1 MPIQLFTNIWNV
13 DKKPRVRHEEL
24 DGRQYLVVPMSMILE
39 GVHAGSQGPIYYSKS
54 ELSKTPKMWNMKPI
68 TVAHPKRGDTAT
80 DLGIYK
86 SQAIVGGQPET

>member
-1 MPIQLFTNIWNV
+1 
-13 DKKPRVRHEEL
+13 
-24 DGRQYLVVPMSMILE
+24 MILE

-86 SQAIVGGQPET
+86 SQAIGMIIPLFKPAILANLVKFSKLKDFLQQNFAR